1 MGRISC
7 GLQSK
12 LTLGNLSASR
22 DWGFA
27 GDYVE
32 GMWLMMQHDLPD
44 DWVLATGESHT
55 VKEFLK
61 LSFEKVN
68 LNWEDYVVS
77 DEKYYRPNEV
87 GFLLGDSSKAQ
98 RELNWK
104 IKTSFSDLVE
114 MMVDSDIELAKQ
126 EKVLLENNLISPTW
140 ESPTNNFYIFFKPF
154 VGSF

>member
-1 MGRISC
+1 
-7 GLQSK
+7 
-12 LTLGNLSASR
+12 
-22 DWGFA
+22 
-27 GDYVE
+27 
-32 GMWLMMQHDLPD
+32 MMQHDLPA

-55 VKEFLK
+55 VEEFLK

-140 ESPTNNFYIFFKPF
+140 ESPTK
-154 VGSF
+154 